1 MSVFRRCG
9 CRSEDGRQ
17 YGTLGEK
24 PTAAQTAKACP
35 TMLTDPKHGTWTF
48 RISAGTDPL
57 TGKRRQIN
65 GSEYGGPWS
74 TKREAQTAARK
85 AGVDVD
91 DGKVQ
96 TNTRMTFAE
105 YLPDWL
111 ERRKVMNTKAKK
123 PLAESTIDNYTRY
136 VNRDMIPSAL
146 GSMKLRDIRRRH
158 VQDFVDGLAKKR
170 GAVTTARI
178 VAVVQGAFGQA
189 VIDDLI
195 ADTPAHH
202 LSLPA
207 IDQKE
212 MEVWEPAQV
221 GHFLDTA
228 AQHRLGALFE
238 LAILTGLRRAELCA
252 LLWSDVDLAGR
263 ELRVRKSK
271 TDAGVRRVALDDRS
285 VGALIAWQIA
295 QGAEREA
302 WGASW
307 ARTGHVFTYEDG
319 RPLKLQYATR
329 LFDKIRVKAGLPKMT
344 FHGQRHQQASLQLA
358 AGTDIAVVSKRLG
371 HSSVSVTA
379 DIYAHLL
386 RSKDQ
391 EAANNASA
399 LVPSRA
405 LPRRDSEAPEE
416 VGAHALHTHGPENAE
431 EAASAFRG
439 NGL

>member
-9 CRSEDGRQ
+9 CRTNDGKQ
-17 YGTLGEK
+17 FGVLGEK
-24 PTAAQTAKACP
+24 PTDTQKARACP
-35 TMLTDPKHGTWTF
+35 TMLMDPKHGTWTF

-65 GSEYGGPWS
+65 GSEYGGPWA

-96 TNTRMTFAE
+96 SHTRMTFAE
-105 YLPDWL
+105 YLPGWL

-136 VNRDMIPSAL
+136 VERDMIPSAL
-146 GSMKLRDIRRRH
+146 GAMKLRDIRRRH
-158 VQDFVDGLAKKR
+158 VQDFVDALAKKR

-207 IDQKE
+207 IDQKP

-228 AQHRLGALFE
+228 AKHRLGALFE
-238 LAILTGLRRAELCA
+238 LAILTGLRRSELCW
-252 LLWSDVDLAGR
+252 LKWSDVDLAGR

-285 VGALIAWQIA
+285 VGALIAWQID
-295 QGAEREA
+295 QGAESEA
-302 WGASW
+302 WGSSW
-307 ARTGHVFTYEDG
+307 ADTGHVFTYENG
-319 RPLKLQYATR
+319 EPLKLQYATR
-329 LFDKIRVKAGLPKMT
+329 LFEKIRVQAKLPKMT

-386 RSKDQ
+386 KSKDQ
-391 EAANNASA
+391 EAANSASA
-399 LVPSRA
+399 LVPPRKLPGADSRA
-405 LPRRDSEAPEE
+405 VTEA
-416 VGAHALHTHGPENAE
+416 GARTLHTQGSEKQ
-431 EAASAFRG
+431 
-439 NGL
+439 